1 MREIIL
7 IARREFLARIK
18 NKTFLFMTVLSP
30 LLIVGFFVL
39 SVYMTQ
45 MESTQHRILVI
56 DESRLFMDRIPNKA
70 SLVEFEYSNEVLL
83 DAEQKFSERGYT
95 ALLWISPNVIEG
107 GAGACKLFYSKIP
120 GFALQ
125 NHIRTALEKIVYEE
139 KLLANDIQPEVV
151 RNARQHIQ
159 LILQQVGQKG
169 SYADADGMRYLG
181 FLMAALMM
189 VFILMYGMMVFRSVL
204 EEKQSRIVEVILT
217 SVRPVKLLIGK
228 ISGIALLGLLQF
240 ICMGLLTWLL
250 SMGLRQTY
258 LSQSIKLYEVYKSQQ
273 ATVFKNGAESDFS
286 KLSRFDENLEL
297 FDLFKKAETLA
308 FDHVFWV
315 FVAFFL
321 AGFLFY
327 SAFMAAMA
335 SAADTEA
342 DAQQFLLPV
351 HLPLLAAYFIAVQGM
366 LNPDAA
372 IVQWASW
379 IPFTS
384 PVVMISRITSGIP
397 LLTTVFSW
405 LVLCISFGIMIVW
418 SARIYQNG
426 VLNSGKKTR
435 WLDLWRWTKKHH

>member
-1 MREIIL
+1 MFDVVYFSSVSENTKRFVDKLGIPNFRIPLSLNEASAFTHDESVAAGVEGPRSL
-7 IARREFLARIK
+7 RRLFIARGQR
-18 NKTFLFMTVLSP
+18 T
-30 LLIVGFFVL
+30 
-39 SVYMTQ
+39 
-45 MESTQHRILVI
+45 
-56 DESRLFMDRIPNKA
+56 RLTETRQAGRAGA
-70 SLVEFEYSNEVLL
+70 SL
-83 DAEQKFSERGYT
+83 RT
-95 ALLWISPNVIEG
+95 ADDE
-107 GAGACKLFYSKIP
+107 
-120 GFALQ
+120 
-125 NHIRTALEKIVYEE
+125 HIRITELH
-139 KLLANDIQPEVV
+139 QP
-151 RNARQHIQ
+151 Q
-159 LILQQVGQKG
+159 
-169 SYADADGMRYLG
+169 ADADGMRYLG

>member
-1 MREIIL
+1 MEYL
-7 IARREFLARIK
+7 NFQNYKIAKVLAFYFGDRRHYPH
-18 NKTFLFMTVLSP
+18 NKE
-30 LLIVGFFVL
+30 G
-39 SVYMTQ
+39 
-45 MESTQHRILVI
+45 VI
-56 DESRLFMDRIPNKA
+56 
-70 SLVEFEYSNEVLL
+70 
-83 DAEQKFSERGYT
+83 
-95 ALLWISPNVIEG
+95 
-107 GAGACKLFYSKIP
+107 
-120 GFALQ
+120 
-125 NHIRTALEKIVYEE
+125 
-139 KLLANDIQPEVV
+139 
-151 RNARQHIQ
+151 
-159 LILQQVGQKG
+159 
-169 SYADADGMRYLG
+169 
-181 FLMAALMM
+181 
-189 VFILMYGMMVFRSVL
+189 
-204 EEKQSRIVEVILT
+204 
-217 SVRPVKLLIGK
+217 
-228 ISGIALLGLLQF
+228 
-240 ICMGLLTWLL
+240 
-250 SMGLRQTY
+250 
-258 LSQSIKLYEVYKSQQ
+258 
-273 ATVFKNGAESDFS
+273 
-286 KLSRFDENLEL
+286 
-297 FDLFKKAETLA
+297 DLFKKAETLA